1 LPLPQCCEKDWKS
14 TNHILKKNSVKILQK
29 TRLTTERQET
39 LTSVFHGGI
48 ADGPLGTA
56 PMTFQSSLN
65 AFALSLP
72 HLVGNYQGRKVKG
85 QVWIKAIYLGFE
97 NIKGQVG

>member
-39 LTSVFHGGI
+39 LISVFHGGI
-48 ADGPLGTA
+48 LAGSFTVA
-56 PMTFQSSLN
+56 PMTFQSSLI
-65 AFALSLP
+65 ALALSLSEM
-72 HLVGNYQGRKVKG
+72 VQEKKKVC
-85 QVWIKAIYLGFE
+85 
-97 NIKGQVG
+97 